1 MTIFII
7 WVIAFAL
14 ILFFAN
20 KRWDSSVSRGLDKVL
35 PDVLKTHGDNR
46 PVWVGALAVLGATTL
61 VRPVD
66 VLLVVILLTI
76 IGLVVAKLAGLAAG
90 KSAQ

>member
-20 KRWDSSVSRGLDKVL
+20 KRWDSGVSRGLDKML

-46 PVWVGALAVLGATTL
+46 HVWVVALAILGATTL

-66 VLLVVILLTI
+66 VLLVVILLTL
-76 IGLVVAKLAGLAAG
+76 IGLVVAKLASFAAD
-90 KSAQ
+90 KAAH